1 MYANQVLRRSFPAT
15 SATRSTIRRDD
26 VRWSELLTHFRAV
39 QKRRSSAA
47 VNHGNDSMDNTV
59 MHHQQH
65 SSIPNQQV
73 DNKGAARRKAASVS
87 VVGNRTG
94 KPVPRASSPTLGKKR
109 LASAPVKE
117 SMRK

>member
-1 MYANQVLRRSFPAT
+1 MLIGLSHRSFPAT
-15 SATRSTIRRDD
+15 STTRSTIRRDD

-47 VNHGNDSMDNTV
+47 VTHGNDSMENTV
-59 MHHQQH
+59 IHHQQH
-65 SSIPNQQV
+65 SSIPNQV
-73 DNKGAARRKAASVS
+73 DNKGVARRKAASVS
-87 VVGNRTG
+87 VVGNRNG
-94 KPVPRASSPTLGKKR
+94 KPIPRAASPTLGKKR